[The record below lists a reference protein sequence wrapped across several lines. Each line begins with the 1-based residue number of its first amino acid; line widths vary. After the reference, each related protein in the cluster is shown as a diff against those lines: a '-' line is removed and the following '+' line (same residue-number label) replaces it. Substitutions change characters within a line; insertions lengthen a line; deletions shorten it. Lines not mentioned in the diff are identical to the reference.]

1 MNLSTQDIAKLGE
14 IATLLEVSGYPKAG
28 NVHRTR
34 DFSDMTFEDFL
45 ISSACIREPLN
56 VAAYNGHKSYPYML
70 NQVGIGKCI
79 LESVRSTHNLTHTN
93 TNLGISM
100 LLIPICATFGALV
113 DENPINNLQKTLDT
127 IIKNT
132 ETDDAVSLVRAIN
145 IAEAGGLN
153 NKPSEYDV
161 NDNNTLDEIRDNH
174 INIYDLLRMSEDYDK
189 ISYELVHEL
198 PVISTYGYPTYARYE
213 EEYSVNDVTLEVYLT
228 ILAHNTDTLI
238 SRKYGEQTAED
249 VSNKAK
255 GILED
260 SEIASSRRL
269 KKIKE
274 FDTYLRRNNYNPGTT
289 ADFTAAS
296 LFVGLVDKYSITG
309 I

>member
-34 DFSDMTFEDFL
+34 DFSNMTFEDFL
-45 ISSACIREPLN
+45 ISSACIRGPLN
-56 VAAYNGHKSYPYML
+56 TAAYNGHKSYPYML
-70 NQVGIGKCI
+70 NQVGIGDCI

-132 ETDDAVSLVRAIN
+132 ETEDAVALMKAIN
-145 IAEAGGLN
+145 IADAGGLD
-153 NKPSEYDV
+153 NKPQEYDV
-161 NDNNTLDEIRDNH
+161 NDSNTLDEIRNNH
-174 INIYDLLRMSEDYDK
+174 INIYDLLRMSQDYDK
-189 ISYELVHEL
+189 ISYELVNEL
-198 PVISTYGYPTYARYE
+198 PVISTYGYPTYAKYE
-213 EEYSVNDVTLEVYLT
+213 EQYSVNDVTLEVYLT

-238 SRKYGEQTAED
+238 NRKYGEQTAQN
-249 VSNKAK
+249 VSDKACE
-255 GILED
+255 ILQS
-260 SEIASSRRL
+260 SEIASSKRL

-274 FDTYLRRNNYNPGTT
+274 FDTYLRKNNYNPGTT